1 MISLLKSIL
10 FDINATTSASFWL
23 MFYLQQFLSTCFTCD
38 FYKYSTDEFYFLF
51 SLKSFPKS
59 FSQFD
64 FNIITDMFG
73 LNLPYLFYF
82 IFLSLSALKNGSLV
96 FFMI

>member
-1 MISLLKSIL
+1 MSFTFHSAWSL
-10 FDINATTSASFWL
+10 
-23 MFYLQQFLSTCFTCD
+23 FT
-38 FYKYSTDEFYFLF
+38 
-51 SLKSFPKS
+51 KS

-73 LNLPYLFYF
+73 LNLPYLFYS